1 MKYILIIFILVINFT
16 FGEKIQRSIKDVLLN
31 GPAAMK
37 LHALAMITQGKI
49 NDELDESYLEAFEKC
64 IQEDSI
70 PVKLTIAKILSKYY
84 INESNN
90 TSQKTVALLITLSKD
105 ENNLIA
111 ETAITEGLMKL
122 NKKNK
127 KIKEIIKNFKENLD
141 PS

>member
-1 MKYILIIFILVINFT
+1 MKYILFILLLLINFT

-31 GPAAMK
+31 GPAQMK

-49 NDELDESYLEAFEKC
+49 NDELDESYLDAFEKC

-70 PVKLTIAKILSKYY
+70 PVKLTIAKILSKHYVDD
-84 INESNN
+84 SNN
-90 TSQKTVALLITLSKD
+90 ISQKTVALLITLSKD

-122 NKKNK
+122 DKKNK
-127 KIKEIIKNFKENLD
+127 KINQIIKNFKENLD

>member
-1 MKYILIIFILVINFT
+1 MKYILIILILVINFT

-31 GPAAMK
+31 GPAPMK

-64 IQEDSI
+64 VQEDSI

-84 INESNN
+84 VDDSNN
-90 TSQKTVALLITLSKD
+90 ISQKTVSLLIALSKD

-122 NKKNK
+122 EKKNK
-127 KIKEIIKNFKENLD
+127 EIKQIIKNFKEN
-141 PS
+141 

>member
-31 GPAAMK
+31 GPAPMK

-49 NDELDESYLEAFEKC
+49 NDELDESYLDAFEKC

-84 INESNN
+84 VDDSNN
-90 TSQKTVALLITLSKD
+90 ISQKTVSLLIALSKD

-122 NKKNK
+122 DKKNK
-127 KIKEIIKNFKENLD
+127 KIKEIIKNFKKNLD

>member
-1 MKYILIIFILVINFT
+1 MKYILILFILVINFT

-84 INESNN
+84 INDSNN
-90 TSQKTVALLITLSKD
+90 ISQKTVALLVTLSKD

-122 NKKNK
+122 DKKNE
-127 KIKEIIKNFKENLD
+127 KIKQIIENFKENLD

>member
-31 GPAAMK
+31 GPSPMK

-64 IQEDSI
+64 VQEDSI

-84 INESNN
+84 VDDSNN
-90 TSQKTVALLITLSKD
+90 ISQKTVSLLIALSKD

-122 NKKNK
+122 DKKNK

>member
-1 MKYILIIFILVINFT
+1 MKYILILFILVINFT

-31 GPAAMK
+31 GPAVMK

-84 INESNN
+84 IDDSNN
-90 TSQKTVALLITLSKD
+90 ISQKTVALLVTLSKD

-122 NKKNK
+122 DKKNE
-127 KIKEIIKNFKENLD
+127 KIKQIIENFKENLD

>member
-1 MKYILIIFILVINFT
+1 MKYILILFILVINFT

-84 INESNN
+84 INPN
-90 TSQKTVALLITLSKD
+90 I
-105 ENNLIA
+105 
-111 ETAITEGLMKL
+111 
-122 NKKNK
+122 
-127 KIKEIIKNFKENLD
+127 
-141 PS
+141 

>member
-31 GPAAMK
+31 GPAPMK

-49 NDELDESYLEAFEKC
+49 NDELDESYLDAFEKC

-84 INESNN
+84 VDDSNN
-90 TSQKTVALLITLSKD
+90 ISQKTVSLLIALSKD

-122 NKKNK
+122 EKKNEE
-127 KIKEIIKNFKENLD
+127 IKQIIKNFKENLD